1 MKKAALA
8 VAVLLLV
15 SAVAHTPEAAPAG
28 ITHPRLLVAER
39 DPFSGLPALRARWAA
54 GERPSDDLPGW
65 ALSYVLSGDE
75 GFARRAVDELRR
87 TRPREKG
94 GSRLYLDTLSYALAF
109 ALLYV
114 YPRLA

>member
-39 DPFSGLPALRARWAA
+39 DPFSGLPALRARWAG

-75 GFARRAVDELRR
+75 SYARRPVEALANTRPPQQRGANRHILTVHDAPAVDWLHGYRD
-87 TRPREKG
+87 
-94 GSRLYLDTLSYALAF
+94 LY
-109 ALLYV
+109 
-114 YPRLA
+114 